1 MVFNGKKNTSKL
13 NKQYKQFIKHYN
25 QNSDKGYILEVDDE
39 NFKKFYNLYN
49 DLPFLPERMK
59 IKKCSKLI
67 CNLYDK
73 NNFVVDIRTSKQ
85 A

>member
-13 NKQYKQFIKHYN
+13 NKQYNQFIKHYN

-39 NFKKFYNLYN
+39 NFKKLYNLYN

-59 IKKCSKLI
+59 IKKCSKLL
-67 CNLYDK
+67 CNLYHK